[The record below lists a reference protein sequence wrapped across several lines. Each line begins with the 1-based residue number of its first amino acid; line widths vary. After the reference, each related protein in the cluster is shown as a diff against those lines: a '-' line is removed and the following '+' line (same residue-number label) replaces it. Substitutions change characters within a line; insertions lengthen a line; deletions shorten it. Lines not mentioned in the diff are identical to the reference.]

1 MSKTLCVT
9 TAYYPPVQYFF
20 HIGRHSSICV
30 EQYESYGKQSY
41 RNRCRILSANG
52 VLTLSVP
59 VSQKNGGKFLTKE
72 AEIDYSENWQ
82 RLHLRTIV
90 SAYKNSPFYDYYI
103 DELHPFFEKKEK
115 YLLDL
120 NNAILSKL
128 LEIIGL
134 KRKIHLT
141 EDYITSLPEAF
152 DLREVIHPKEAR
164 RKAPDLLFTAH
175 PYTQTF
181 AERFPFEANLSILD
195 LLFCTGPE
203 TAAHLK

>member
-1 MSKTLCVT
+1 MSETICVT

-20 HIGRHSSICV
+20 HMGRHPAVWI

-59 VSQKNGGKFLTKE
+59 VSQKNGGKFLTRE

-82 RLHLRTIV
+82 RLHLRTIA

-103 DELHPFFEKKEK
+103 DELRPFFEKKER

-134 KRKIHLT
+134 QREIHLT
-141 EDYITSLPEAF
+141 EEYVAVLPEGS

-164 RKAPDLLFTAH
+164 RKAPDPLFTAR

-203 TAAHLK
+203 ATAYL